1 MIKSQMFSAKRKTS
15 QTGPSSSEIYSK
27 TMQEQVIK
35 NQNSIEDGATVVS
48 SGYVAINDTPEESY
62 ESIFAEAANK
72 FSSPISMAKPSTME
86 STGEMV
92 EGKVDNKRKIMKGKI
107 LDRMGE
113 EGGQEVVGPGHL
125 CQDHREGAEQVQLL
139 QHQFWDV

>member
-1 MIKSQMFSAKRKTS
+1 MRVFLLRLQI
-15 QTGPSSSEIYSK
+15 
-27 TMQEQVIK
+27 
-35 NQNSIEDGATVVS
+35 D
-48 SGYVAINDTPEESY
+48 
-62 ESIFAEAANK
+62 
-72 FSSPISMAKPSTME
+72 SPISMAKPSMME